1 MIKGDCAFE
10 VVEPH
15 EDLWTLMIPLKS
27 NLGTT
32 SVSVSLPLLFFF
44 NLFFTLL
51 VIVSCRAL
59 KVLTQITFSCGIHNL
74 CAQVH
79 M

>member
-32 SVSVSLPLLFFF
+32 SVSLPLLFFF
-44 NLFFTLL
+44 FLSIFY
-51 VIVSCRAL
+51 
-59 KVLTQITFSCGIHNL
+59 TFSYCIL
-74 CAQVH
+74 
-79 M
+79 